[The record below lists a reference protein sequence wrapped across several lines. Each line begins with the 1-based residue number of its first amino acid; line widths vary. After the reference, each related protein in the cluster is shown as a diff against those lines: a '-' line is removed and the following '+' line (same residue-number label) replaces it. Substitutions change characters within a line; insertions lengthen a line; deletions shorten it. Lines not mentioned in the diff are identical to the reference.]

1 MDTKINFSQIPY
13 NYPICLNQECSKAA
27 TCLRRLAEQSMPTDV
42 LHWPFISPKHLATN
56 EGDCQYYRPSTKV
69 RYAKGFTQILENL
82 PHNQMQR
89 VISNLIVHFGRR
101 AYYRF
106 RKGEHLLSPSEQ
118 QTVLDIILVYCKG
131 SQILDFDAYV
141 DGFNW

>member
-27 TCLRRLAEQSMPTDV
+27 TCLRRLVEQSMPTD
-42 LHWPFISPKHLATN
+42 LSYWPFISPKHLATHK
-56 EGDCQYYRPSTKV
+56 GDCPHYRQATKV
-69 RYAKGFTQILENL
+69 RHAKGFTQILENL
-82 PHNQMQR
+82 PHNQMQK
-89 VISNLIVHFGRR
+89 VVSNLIAYFGRTV
-101 AYYRF
+101 YYRF

-118 QTVLDIILVYCKG
+118 QKVLSIILVYCKK